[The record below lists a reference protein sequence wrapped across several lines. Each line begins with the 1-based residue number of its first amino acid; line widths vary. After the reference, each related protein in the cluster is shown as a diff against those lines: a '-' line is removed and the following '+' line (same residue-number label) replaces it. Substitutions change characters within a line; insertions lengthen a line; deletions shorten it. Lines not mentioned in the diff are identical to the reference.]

1 MSRYRDGSQRPPSRR
16 HGTPGILRPV
26 AEPTLVRMTG
36 GGYFFLP
43 RFRPRVSCRN
53 RGERVAPATAA
64 PVGRSLAFQPL
75 HHPPHFRLL
84 EEGAVVNTPVRG
96 EGDDPVGGEGEE
108 GGGRHAVGGDHE
120 IVAG

>member
-43 RFRPRVSCRN
+43 SL
-53 RGERVAPATAA
+53 PAT
-64 PVGRSLAFQPL
+64 RFLWEQ
-75 HHPPHFRLL
+75 R
-84 EEGAVVNTPVRG
+84 
-96 EGDDPVGGEGEE
+96 
-108 GGGRHAVGGDHE
+108 
-120 IVAG
+120 